1 MGNFIA
7 IGLNYSDHAAEAGMP
22 IPKEPIIFNK
32 APSCLCGPN
41 DDTIIPRDSTKLDW
55 EIELG
60 IVIGTRARYLSKDKA
75 LDVVA
80 GYCLANDVSERV
92 FQIERAGQWTKGK
105 GCETFGPLGPWL
117 VTKDEIKDPQ
127 KLNMWLNVNGEKRQ
141 RGNTSTMIFDC
152 RHIVWCC
159 SQYFILEPG
168 DVIITGT
175 PPGVGLGMKPPTFL
189 KAGDVVTLG
198 IDGLGEQKQKV
209 VKGKNDQASADTANA
224 APPDPVP
231 VTLNP
236 ATTALLIFDI
246 VDPICSRQPNC
257 TGKMVPAIS
266 SLLARARQAGVTVA
280 FGTRAPTMSNW
291 LPEVCPAPGD
301 IKIESQAQDRFYNT
315 DLDKTLK
322 AKGITTL
329 ILAGWKVSGS
339 VTYTSVG
346 ATLRGYT
353 VVVPVDASLD
363 ATDYEIAIGQFQIL
377 HQHSANA
384 ANEALKDK
392 ASTLSRTDLISFK

>member
-1 MGNFIA
+1 M
-7 IGLNYSDHAAEAGMP
+7 
-22 IPKEPIIFNK
+22 
-32 APSCLCGPN
+32 
-41 DDTIIPRDSTKLDW
+41 T
-55 EIELG
+55 
-60 IVIGTRARYLSKDKA
+60 
-75 LDVVA
+75 
-80 GYCLANDVSERV
+80 
-92 FQIERAGQWTKGK
+92 
-105 GCETFGPLGPWL
+105 
-117 VTKDEIKDPQ
+117 
-127 KLNMWLNVNGEKRQ
+127 
-141 RGNTSTMIFDC
+141 
-152 RHIVWCC
+152 
-159 SQYFILEPG
+159 
-168 DVIITGT
+168 
-175 PPGVGLGMKPPTFL
+175 KPPL
-189 KAGDVVTLG
+189 TL
-198 IDGLGEQKQKV
+198 QMP
-209 VKGKNDQASADTANA
+209 S
-224 APPDPVP
+224 PPDPVP
-231 VTLNP
+231 VVLNP

-246 VDPICSRQPNC
+246 VDPICARQPNC
-257 TGKMVPAIS
+257 TGKMVPAIA

-291 LPEVCPAPGD
+291 LPEVSPAPGD

-384 ANEALKDK
+384 TNEALKDR